1 MDGNSENTRLT
12 SGAATSTAAQ
22 PVFSHETDDRSA
34 LHDEK
39 RFRFW
44 PIPKRYVVAFLAFL
58 GFANIYALRVNLS
71 VAIVSMTTNRTR
83 VVNGT
88 VETLPPE
95 YPWSTHLQGQVLA
108 SFFYGYILSQLPGG
122 FLANRFGGKYFFGG
136 GVLLTAIL
144 TLFTPVF
151 TTWSIYLLISA
162 RVCEGLFE
170 GVTYPSIH
178 AIWAKWAPPQ
188 EKTRLVTF
196 AFAGSYFGTV
206 ISLPASG
213 ALAMSSSGW
222 PSIFYVFGFVAV
234 LWFVL
239 WCIFVTE
246 SPAAH
251 PGISNAELEYIQQSI
266 GYTEEQSKRVHPP
279 WLRMV
284 SSLPV
289 WAIVVAH
296 FAENW
301 GFYTWLTQLPTF
313 MKHVLHINLTVGGL
327 FSALP
332 YLMMCVIVMTG
343 GCLADWLRGHFAVP
357 TGTVRKIFTCGEKNI
372 IVPSEKTSLSCEKTS
387 FLRGEAVFMV
397 AAGYVMTPA
406 AAIACLTIAVGIG
419 GLAWSGFSVNHL
431 DIAPQFASILMGLS
445 NTFATLPG
453 IISPILTGAIVTDQ
467 SSTGEWQIVFY
478 VAAAVYL
485 LGALIYG
492 LLASGDRQDWAHIP
506 MGYQAYLDDPEKD

>member
-1 MDGNSENTRLT
+1 MDPEGESTRLT
-12 SGAATSTAAQ
+12 STPAVGDQQYTRPAGGSTEAAA
-22 PVFSHETDDRSA
+22 FSHQTNDTT
-34 LHDEK
+34 LHGER
-39 RFRFW
+39 RFKLW
-44 PIPKRYVVAFLAFL
+44 PIPKRYVIAVLAFL

-71 VAIVSMTTNRTR
+71 VAIVSMTSNRTR

-88 VETLPPE
+88 VETIPPE

-122 FLANRFGGKYFFGG
+122 FLSNRFGGKYFFGG
-136 GVLLTAIL
+136 GILLTALL
-144 TLFTPVF
+144 TLLTPVF

-188 EKTRLVTF
+188 EKTRLATF

-213 ALAMSSSGW
+213 ALASSSSGW

-234 LWFVL
+234 VWFLL
-239 WCIFVTE
+239 WCVFVTE
-246 SPAAH
+246 SPSGH
-251 PGISNAELEYIQQSI
+251 PGITNAELEYIQQSI

-279 WLRMV
+279 WLRML
-284 SSLPV
+284 SSPPV

-301 GFYTWLTQLPTF
+301 GFYTFLTELPTF
-313 MKHVLHINLTVGGL
+313 MKHVLRFDMTESGL
-327 FSALP
+327 YSALP
-332 YLMMCVIVMTG
+332 YAFMCIIVMTSG
-343 GCLADWLRGHFAVP
+343 MMADGLMGVFGVP
-357 TGTVRKIFTCGEKNI
+357 TGTVRKLFTCGAFGVQAI
-372 IVPSEKTSLSCEKTS
+372 
-387 FLRGEAVFMV
+387 FMV
-397 AAGYVMTPA
+397 AAGYVMTKA
-406 AAIACLTIAVGIG
+406 AAVTCLTVAVGVG
-419 GLAWSGFSVNHL
+419 GLAWAGFSVNHL
-431 DIAPQFASILMGLS
+431 DVAPQFASILMGLS

-453 IISPILTGAIVTDQ
+453 IVSPLLTGAVVTDQ
-467 SSTGEWQIVFY
+467 TSTGEWQIIFY
-478 VAAAVYL
+478 LAAAVYL
-485 LGALIYG
+485 LGALTFG

-506 MGYQAYLDDPEKD
+506 MGYQAYLDDPEKDD